1 MYKKVRI
8 KWIGCLEGA
17 IYAAANPGREMKR
30 VTIPRL
36 TKPGTRIYLGN
47 WLSNEPR
54 DEIF

>member
-36 TKPGTRIYLGN
+36 TNPGTRIYLGN